1 MMKKVI
7 KTQYVGKV
15 QEGHLYRTSVYETDG
30 RYFYPT
36 TMTYQTARKYLESI
50 VQDVEDWPFTVEEVY
65 LLEKVKAI
73 KAVPEYFLV
82 PTSDH

>member
-7 KTQYVGKV
+7 KTQYAGKV

-36 TMTYQTARKYLESI
+36 TMTYQTARKYLEGI
-50 VQDVEDWPFTVEEVY
+50 VQGAEDWPFEIEETY
-65 LLEKVKAI
+65 LLEKVREI

-82 PTSDH
+82 PTSDC

>member
-7 KTQYVGKV
+7 KTRYVGKV

-50 VQDVEDWPFTVEEVY
+50 VQDTEDWPFTAEEVY

-82 PTSDH
+82 PTSDC